1 MSVSQKTLL
10 AGVACGVLTLSLI
23 HAAPA
28 LAQTEEANK
37 VSPAGEEAQ
46 EVVVR
51 GFRKSLGQA
60 RALKRN
66 SDIVSDVIVAEDM
79 AKFPDLNLAESLQ
92 RLPGVAINREGGE
105 GRRVSLRGL
114 GPDFTRV
121 QLNGM
126 EVLGNVDS
134 PMDSRGQTSRDR
146 AFDFNLFASDL
157 FNKVDVKKSFS
168 AEQDEGGMAGTVG
181 LYTAKPF
188 DYKPG
193 LKGAFSL
200 QGGTNSNTED
210 FQKRG
215 AAMLSYN
222 HDGKF
227 GALISVA
234 YGERQTQEQGYNTYG
249 AGNQKALAANV
260 SKLSAADQALATAG
274 LLVFQRGN
282 RLSVWGSDQ
291 TRLGITTALQWRP
304 VENLTL
310 TLDALHGEFT
320 NKRDEL
326 HLATRAS
333 VGSTV
338 LGTAMTHSGIPASA
352 QKAPSLNSIQY
363 DQYYSVLYADVDNTV
378 FATETRRQ
386 KAENT
391 FDQMVLTA
399 DWQVSDTL
407 NINGH
412 VGKEKSTYDL
422 PYSDKFYMEAFGGLI
437 TDYTQDPYYGRNTYK
452 WDTTDPNNYRAHEI
466 DFFSSY
472 QTTELE
478 NAEINAA
485 YAYSD
490 NLTFKAG
497 LSYRSFANSGRQYTN
512 DDVLKSEWENGTWG
526 TRPDDKVNSYYKLF
540 TGHKDQSW
548 VIADFDKALNYYG
561 VTRTVNWV
569 RNADYSVTEDTNA
582 AYAQVDFKGTLG
594 GRPVRGNFGL
604 RGYETELTSKGFM
617 GETIRTPDPVDPKK
631 TITTVNT
638 KPVTTVKTYSGTLP
652 AFNMVIEATDNV
664 QVRVALSKNLNRP
677 SLTAYAMNGTVSNDT
692 TTNTIT
698 VSTGNPNLEPYTSDE
713 YDLGVEWYFGRV
725 GMVTGGVFHKDIDNL
740 VVSKKVTNVSYASTG
755 LPEGLSAGVTANS
768 TVNEYTRPINLNN
781 VKLTGFELSGQTDF
795 VFLPAP
801 FNNLGMVA
809 NVTFI
814 DTTTINSVQGVDVK
828 GPLWGVSDVNHNL
841 TIYYETAKW
850 GARVSENF
858 RSDYPIDGGGFAS
871 TTYVDAAA
879 FWQVTPSLRLTLD
892 GINLTD
898 EKEIQYNS
906 FWPGGSAARGAKRLW
921 NTTTSGR
928 TVFVGLNW
936 QF

>member
-1 MSVSQKTLL
+1 MSKSNSSLWSSAALSVL
-10 AGVACGVLTLSLI
+10 ALSLVSG
-23 HAAPA
+23 AAY
-28 LAQTEEANK
+28 AQEATETAVQTNDSD
-37 VSPAGEEAQ
+37 VQ

-66 SDIVSDVIVAEDM
+66 SDVVADVIVAEDM

-188 DYKPG
+188 DYKTG

-200 QGGTNSNTED
+200 QGGTNTNTED

-215 AAMLSYN
+215 AGMLSWN
-222 HDGKF
+222 HEGKF

-234 YGERQTQEQGYNTYG
+234 YGQRDTQEQGYNTYG
-249 AGNQKALAANV
+249 AGRQVATAANV
-260 SKLSAADQALATAG
+260 VNLSPEDQTKARAG
-274 LLVFQRGN
+274 QLVFQRGN
-282 RLSVWGSDQ
+282 RLSVWGSEQ
-291 TRLGITTALQWRP
+291 ERLGITAALQWRP
-304 VENLTL
+304 IENLTF

-320 NKRDEL
+320 NDRDEL

-333 VGSTV
+333 VGSTI
-338 LGTAMTHSGIPASA
+338 LGNSTPHSGSLVSPA
-352 QKAPSLNSIQY
+352 PVLNSIQY
-363 DQYYSVLYADVDNTV
+363 DKYNSVVYADVENTV

-386 KAENT
+386 TTENT
-391 FDQMVLTA
+391 FDQFVLSGN
-399 DWQVSDTL
+399 WQVSDKL

-412 VGKEKSTYDL
+412 LGKETSDYDI
-422 PYSDKFYMEAFGGLI
+422 PVSDKFYMEAFGGLI
-437 TDYTQDPYYGRNTYK
+437 TDYRVDQFYAKNTYK

-466 DFFSSY
+466 DFSSTY
-472 QTTELE
+472 QSTELE
-478 NAEINAA
+478 NAELNGA
-485 YAYSD
+485 YEVRD
-490 NLTFKAG
+490 DLTIKAG
-497 LSYRSFANSGRQYTN
+497 LSFRGFTNSGRQYTN
-512 DDVLKSEWENGTWG
+512 DNVLLSSWQNGSV
-526 TRPDDKVNSYYKLF
+526 DDRVTNYYKVF
-540 TGHKDQSW
+540 TDHDDQDW
-548 VIADFDKALNYYG
+548 VIADFDKALENYNI
-561 VTRTVNWV
+561 TRTVNLV
-569 RNADYSVTEDTNA
+569 ASSNYSVTEDTNA
-582 AYAQVDFKGTLG
+582 AYIQMDWKGDLFG
-594 GRPVRGNFGL
+594 KPVRGNVGM

-617 GETIRTPDPVDPKK
+617 SVNGA
-631 TITTVNT
+631 TT
-638 KPVTTVKTYSGTLP
+638 PVTSSKSYSGTLP
-652 AFNMVIEATDNV
+652 SFNAVMEISDSF
-664 QVRVALSKNLNRP
+664 QVRAAVAQNLNRP
-677 SLTAYAMNGTVSNDT
+677 SLTSYALNGSVSLDET
-692 TTNTIT
+692 ANTLT

-713 YDLGVEWYFGRV
+713 FDLAGEWYFGGV
-725 GMVTGGVFHKDIDNL
+725 GMVTAGVFHKKIDGFIVNKTE
-740 VVSKKVTNVSYASTG
+740 SNIPYSQTG
-755 LPEGLSAGVTANS
+755 LPTDLVDGLTADSNVT
-768 TVNEYTRPINLNN
+768 TYTRPINAKDA
-781 VKLTGFELSGQTDF
+781 KLTGLEISGQTDF
-795 VFLPAP
+795 FFLPAP
-801 FNNLGMVA
+801 FNNFGVVA
-809 NVTFI
+809 NMTFI
-814 DTTTINSVQGVDVK
+814 KSEMETNNLYGSLYTKTEKTSIYGM
-828 GPLWGVSDVNHNL
+828 SDVNHNL
-841 TIYYETAKW
+841 TIYYETSTW

-858 RSDYPIDGGGFAS
+858 RSDYLIDGGGFAS

-879 FWQVTPSLRLTLD
+879 FWQITPSIRLTLD

-906 FWPGGSAARGAKRLW
+906 YWPGAGETGAKRLW
-921 NTTTSGR
+921 NTTTSGK
-928 TVFVGLNW
+928 TVFVGVSM